1 MNTLIQYTNFRNRH
15 YLKPCAV
22 DAIQKHVSKTA
33 SNCASSFL
41 AQEEEFLEVFRAMN
55 KKGMNQIERLFKL
68 RSD

>member
-1 MNTLIQYTNFRNRH
+1 M
-15 YLKPCAV
+15 
-22 DAIQKHVSKTA
+22 DAIHKHVSKTA